1 MLTSASKPGHPHPS
15 SPHLK
20 PVGLVLFPPP
30 LKLMDC
36 PRSPIAHA
44 RLINDHPE
52 RPPVR
57 SPRNRARGPHLHHS
71 SGALL
76 YPHSPTA
83 RLYQHTRAT
92 VNSSLTC
99 LQEPA

>member
-1 MLTSASKPGHPHPS
+1 MLTSASKPYPS

-30 LKLMDC
+30 LKLLGC

-44 RLINDHPE
+44 RLIDDHPE

-83 RLYQHTRAT
+83 RLYQHTCTT
-92 VNSSLTC
+92 VNSAGTC